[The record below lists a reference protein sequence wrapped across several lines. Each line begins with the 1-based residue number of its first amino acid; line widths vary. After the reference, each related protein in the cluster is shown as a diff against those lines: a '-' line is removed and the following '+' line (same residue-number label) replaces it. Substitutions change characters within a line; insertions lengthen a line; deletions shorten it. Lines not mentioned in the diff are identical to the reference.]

1 MTNTNTLEV
10 YISETLEL
18 SLSTQKKKRYIH
30 HVVFLG
36 YDE

>member
-1 MTNTNTLEV
+1 MTNTKTLEV

-18 SLSTQKKKRYIH
+18 SLSTKKSLRQN